1 MPCNRRLSVGVSL
14 ASTEIAVGLQLSLE
28 GSKNIIT
35 LVVCVSEEE
44 EEERN
49 CQPCWVVRRSN
60 ESAHIFRV
68 YKNRR

>member
-1 MPCNRRLSVGVSL
+1 MPCNRRLSVGVSF
-14 ASTEIAVGLQLSLE
+14 ASIEIAVGLQLSLE
-28 GSKNIIT
+28 GSKNIIA
-35 LVVCVSEEE
+35 LVVCVSKE

-68 YKNRR
+68 YTNRR